1 MQQTAVINVVGLT
14 TTLLQNPDLFLHQW
28 LKKNGHL
35 SIIEPVLPALTCSAQ
50 TTYLTGKWP
59 SEHGIV
65 GNGWYDRED
74 AEVKMWKQSN
84 KLIQSPRIWDLAK
97 KIDPT
102 FTCANLFWWYNMYS
116 DADFTVTPR
125 PQYWADGQKK
135 PDSYSKPAELRDRLQ
150 DKLGVFPLFDF
161 WGPKTTILSSQWI
174 AEASKLV
181 YEWHNP
187 TLNLIYLPHL
197 DYCCQKFEP
206 GSSKIDAEVKAI
218 DQVCKNLI
226 EYFESKGVQ
235 PIVLSEYG
243 ITKSTNPIHI
253 NRFLR
258 IHGYLQIR
266 EERGLELLDTGECK
280 AFALADH
287 QVAHVYVKEK
297 SDLSELKKLLEKVP
311 GVAMVLDDEGKK
323 EYNLNHKRAGDLVL
337 VSEQDSWFTY
347 YYWLDD
353 SKAPDFARTVEIH
366 KKPGYDPVEL
376 FLDPKKK
383 FILPRIVLKLIRK
396 KLGFRTLMNVIPLD
410 ATLVSGSHGCIP
422 KSDGDKPV
430 FIGKAA
436 IADKIE
442 SNLVCQYILNTV
454 FKNHKSELV
463 KEEQLSKMSDT
474 I

>member
-1 MQQTAVINVVGLT
+1 MQQTVVINVVGLT
-14 TTLLQNPDLFLHQW
+14 TTLLQNPDLFLNQW

-65 GNGWYDRED
+65 GNGWYDRTD

-84 KLIQSPRIWDLAK
+84 KLIQSPRIWDLAR
-97 KIDPT
+97 KIDPA

-135 PDSYSKPAELRDRLQ
+135 PDSYSKPAHLRDRLQ
-150 DKLGVFPLFDF
+150 DQLGVFPLFDF
-161 WGPKTTILSSQWI
+161 WGPKTTIRSSEWI
-174 AEASKLV
+174 AKASKLV
-181 YEWHNP
+181 YEWYNP
-187 TLNLIYLPHL
+187 TLTLIYLPHL

-206 GSSKIDAEVKAI
+206 GSSEISNDLKDIDKL
-218 DQVCKNLI
+218 CKDLI
-226 EYFESKGVQ
+226 EFFEGNGVEV
-235 PIVLSEYG
+235 IVLSEYG
-243 ITKSTNPIHI
+243 ITKVTNPVHI

-258 IHGYLQIR
+258 VHGYLEIR
-266 EERGLELLDTGECK
+266 EERGLELLDTGECR

-287 QVAHVYVKEK
+287 QIAHIYIKDK
-297 SDLSELKKLLEKVP
+297 NDIPELKKRLEKIA
-311 GVAMVLDDEGKK
+311 GVAKVLDDAGKK
-323 EYNLNHKRAGDLVL
+323 EYHLNHERAGDLIL
-337 VSEQDSWFTY
+337 VAEQDSWFTY

-366 KKPGYDPVEL
+366 KKTGYDPVEL

-383 FILPRIVLKLIRK
+383 FILPRIILKLIKK

-410 ATLVSGSHGCIP
+410 AKLVNGSHGCIP
-422 KSDGDKPV
+422 EKEQDKPV
-430 FIGKAA
+430 LISKKKLSG
-436 IADKIE
+436 KIE
-442 SNLVCQYILNTV
+442 SNFVCQYIL
-454 FKNHKSELV
+454 
-463 KEEQLSKMSDT
+463 DT
-474 I
+474 IFKK

>member
-1 MQQTAVINVVGLT
+1 MQQTVVINVVGLT
-14 TTLLQNPDLFLHQW
+14 TTLLQNPDLFLNQW

-65 GNGWYDRED
+65 GNGWYDRTD

-84 KLIQSPRIWDLAK
+84 KLIQSPRIWDLAR
-97 KIDPT
+97 KIDPA

-135 PDSYSKPAELRDRLQ
+135 PDSYSKPAHLRDRLQ
-150 DKLGVFPLFDF
+150 DQLGVFPLFDF
-161 WGPKTTILSSQWI
+161 WGPKTTIRSSEWI
-174 AEASKLV
+174 AKASKLV
-181 YEWHNP
+181 YEWYNP
-187 TLNLIYLPHL
+187 TLTLIYLPHL

-206 GSSKIDAEVKAI
+206 GSSEISNDLKDIDKL
-218 DQVCKNLI
+218 CKDLI
-226 EYFESKGVQ
+226 EFFEGNGVEV
-235 PIVLSEYG
+235 IVLSEYG
-243 ITKSTNPIHI
+243 ITKVTNPVHI

-258 IHGYLQIR
+258 VHGYLEIR
-266 EERGLELLDTGECK
+266 EERGLELLDTGECR

-287 QVAHVYVKEK
+287 QIAHIYIKDK
-297 SDLSELKKLLEKVP
+297 NDIPELKKRLEKIA
-311 GVAMVLDDEGKK
+311 GVAKVLDDAGKK
-323 EYNLNHKRAGDLVL
+323 EYHLNHERAGDLIL
-337 VSEQDSWFTY
+337 VAEQDSWFTY

-366 KKPGYDPVEL
+366 KKTGYDPVEL

-383 FILPRIVLKLIRK
+383 FILPRIILKLIKK

-410 ATLVSGSHGCIP
+410 AKLVNGSHGCIP
-422 KSDGDKPV
+422 EKEQDKPV
-430 FIGKAA
+430 LISKKNLSG
-436 IADKIE
+436 KIE
-442 SNLVCQYILNTV
+442 SNFVCQYIL
-454 FKNHKSELV
+454 
-463 KEEQLSKMSDT
+463 DT
-474 I
+474 IFKK